1 MWEILLQSA
10 SVIAKC
16 DSYYKV
22 RRNHGSEILFFQ
34 ETTMEIKRLNCFFL
48 CNPYH
53 QLLAIKDIIS
63 FFLVFYI
70 LLKHFIVKLYDGKIY
85 KLCARSLFRKINLRK
100 EICASYWLYHGK
112 KISLCSKKCPRCQHR
127 RKNSKVKCKFTSW

>member
-1 MWEILLQSA
+1 MRDFITKCLSYCKVWQLLQSEA
-10 SVIAKC
+10 QQWF
-16 DSYYKV
+16 
-22 RRNHGSEILFFQ
+22 RNFVFSRNPNGNKAFEL
-34 ETTMEIKRLNCFFL
+34 LFL

-53 QLLAIKDIIS
+53 QLIAIKDIIS

-112 KISLCSKKCPRCQHR
+112 KISLCSKRCPRCQHR
-127 RKNSKVKCKFTSW
+127 RKNSKVKCKFSSW